1 MVSMT
6 RLPLISATLFLAA
19 CASPAPVK
27 VHYPS
32 ESTVSRPQ
40 PAPAPAAGAAAQGP
54 FEPNAYLRA
63 CYGIRVSN
71 SPLVD
76 EDGWVINYKPIVVVN
91 GVPLAAA
98 PANDVCLTSGFGQRF
113 GRRHDGIDLQSRPAS
128 TIYAAAPGRV
138 IEARVSTGYGN
149 MVLIDHGKG
158 VYTRYAHLA
167 YIQPGVQ
174 KGGEIGFGQPV
185 GFMGSSGNATA
196 IHIHYEIL
204 TGNYNNPRGS
214 KGLSPRDP
222 FTFPPYEYAQ
232 AY

>member
-1 MVSMT
+1 MT
-6 RLPLISATLFLAA
+6 RKATLFALLLGTA
-19 CASPAPVK
+19 CASPAPVT
-27 VHYPS
+27 VH
-32 ESTVSRPQ
+32 TVPRA
-40 PAPAPAAGAAAQGP
+40 APAPALSTPPPATAAAQGP
-54 FEPNAYLRA
+54 FQPNAYLRA

-76 EDGWVINYKPIVVVN
+76 EEGWVRNYKPIVMVN

-113 GRRHDGIDLQSRPAS
+113 GRQHDGIDLQSRPAG

-174 KGGEIGFGQPV
+174 KGEKIGFGQPV

-196 IHIHYEIL
+196 VHIHYEIL

-222 FTFPPYEYAQ
+222 FSFPPYEYAQ

>member
-1 MVSMT
+1 MT
-6 RLPLISATLFLAA
+6 RKATLFALLLGTA
-19 CASPAPVK
+19 CASPAPVT
-27 VHYPS
+27 VHAVP
-32 ESTVSRPQ
+32 RA
-40 PAPAPAAGAAAQGP
+40 APAPAVSTPPPVTAAEQGP
-54 FEPNAYLRA
+54 FQPNAYLRA

-76 EDGWVINYKPIVVVN
+76 EEGWVRNYKPIVVVN

-113 GRRHDGIDLQSRPAS
+113 GRRHDGIDLQSRPAG

-174 KGGEIGFGQPV
+174 KGEKIGFGQPV

-196 IHIHYEIL
+196 VHIHYEIL

-222 FTFPPYEYAQ
+222 FSFPPYEYAQ